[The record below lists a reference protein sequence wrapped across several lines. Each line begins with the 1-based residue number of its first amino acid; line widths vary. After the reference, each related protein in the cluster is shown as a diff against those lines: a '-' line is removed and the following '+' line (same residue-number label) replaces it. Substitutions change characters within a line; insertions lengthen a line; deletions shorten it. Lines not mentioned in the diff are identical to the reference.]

1 MKRVFVLALVVISL
15 MLSACGQ
22 ATNAPGDSY
31 ADLAPQYAPT
41 EQAATPPVEKPK
53 MRSPE
58 DGVEI
63 VDNEFFTI
71 KYLGCEMNESRNRP
85 SMIFYV
91 TNKTEVSLRIMAES
105 MAFDGQNLGYVYGTP
120 SIAPLSSGKINLDTD
135 EPFPTMEPKTISGE
149 LSVMDN
155 GHVLGVL
162 MYSVPFANVDV
173 S

>member
-1 MKRVFVLALVVISL
+1 MKRLLIVLAALAL
-15 MLSACGQ
+15 LLTACGQ
-22 ATNAPGDSY
+22 AASKETSF
-31 ADLAPQYAPT
+31 ADLAPEYAPA
-41 EQAATPPVEKPK
+41 EQPTDSPAEKPR
-53 MRSPE
+53 MRDPE

-71 KYLGCEMNESRNRP
+71 KYLGCEIGDNNQRRGVV
-85 SMIFYV
+85 FYV
-91 TNKTEVSLRIMAES
+91 TNKTEVSLRIVAES
-105 MAFDGQNLGYVYGTP
+105 MAFDGQDLGSVYGLS
-120 SIAPLSSGKINLDTD
+120 SIAPMSSGKISIGVDD
-135 EPFPTMEPKTISGE
+135 SFPTMEPKTISGE